1 MRWILVFILLY
12 LIPLTVLFK
21 NYKSFKRACIYGS
34 IYVILSTT
42 MVITNIYLSGLRVLE
57 DTLDYENDLV
67 LETYLDQYDIE
78 PVANNQTMKK
88 SDLQKIDEFRKKGAN
103 VDFGAF
109 GENLVV
115 QGIELHT
122 LPIGQLIQIGDALL
136 EVTQIGKKC
145 HDKCQ
150 IYYQVGEC
158 IMPKNGIFTKVIKGG
173 RVKVG
178 DECNLI

>member
-1 MRWILVFILLY
+1 M
-12 LIPLTVLFK
+12 
-21 NYKSFKRACIYGS
+21 N
-34 IYVILSTT
+34 
-42 MVITNIYLSGLRVLE
+42 
-57 DTLDYENDLV
+57 
-67 LETYLDQYDIE
+67 
-78 PVANNQTMKK
+78 
-88 SDLQKIDEFRKKGAN
+88 
-103 VDFGAF
+103 FGEF

-122 LPIGQLIQIGDALL
+122 LPIGQLIQLGDVIL

>member
-1 MRWILVFILLY
+1 MGKVLAICISEKKGTLKNEISEAKFI
-12 LIPLTVLFK
+12 
-21 NYKSFKRACIYGS
+21 
-34 IYVILSTT
+34 
-42 MVITNIYLSGLRVLE
+42 E
-57 DTLDYENDLV
+57 DFGIENDAHAGKWHRQVSL
-67 LETYLDQYDIE
+67 LEF
-78 PVANNQTMKK
+78 N
-88 SDLQKIDEFRKKGAN
+88 KIDEFRKKGAN

-150 IYYQVGEC
+150 IYYKVGEC

>member
-1 MRWILVFILLY
+1 MGKVLAICISEKKGTLKTEINEGKFIENFG
-12 LIPLTVLFK
+12 I
-21 NYKSFKRACIYGS
+21 
-34 IYVILSTT
+34 
-42 MVITNIYLSGLRVLE
+42 
-57 DTLDYENDLV
+57 ENDAHAGKWHRQVSL
-67 LETYLDQYDIE
+67 LEF
-78 PVANNQTMKK
+78 N
-88 SDLQKIDEFRKKGAN
+88 KIDEFRKKGAN

-115 QGIELHT
+115 EGIELHT
-122 LPIGQLIQIGDALL
+122 LPIGQLIQVGEVLL

-158 IMPKNGIFTKVIKGG
+158 IMPKNGIFTKVIKGES
-173 RVKVG
+173 VKVG

>member
-1 MRWILVFILLY
+1 MGKVLAICISEKKGTLKTEISEAKFI
-12 LIPLTVLFK
+12 
-21 NYKSFKRACIYGS
+21 
-34 IYVILSTT
+34 
-42 MVITNIYLSGLRVLE
+42 E
-57 DTLDYENDLV
+57 DFGIENDAHAGKWHRQVSL
-67 LETYLDQYDIE
+67 LEF
-78 PVANNQTMKK
+78 N
-88 SDLQKIDEFRKKGAN
+88 KIDEFRKKGAN

-115 QGIELHT
+115 EGIELHT
-122 LPIGQLIQIGDALL
+122 LPIGQLIQIGDVLL

-173 RVKVG
+173 NVKIG
-178 DECNLI
+178 EECFLVDNL

>member
-1 MRWILVFILLY
+1 MGEILAICISEKKGTLKNEINEANFI
-12 LIPLTVLFK
+12 
-21 NYKSFKRACIYGS
+21 
-34 IYVILSTT
+34 
-42 MVITNIYLSGLRVLE
+42 E
-57 DTLDYENDLV
+57 DFGIENDAHAGKWHRQVSL
-67 LETYLDQYDIE
+67 LAFE
-78 PVANNQTMKK
+78 
-88 SDLQKIDEFRKKGAN
+88 KIDAFRKKGAN

-115 QGIELHT
+115 EGIELEK
-122 LPIGQLIQIGDALL
+122 LPIGQKIQIGEVLL

-158 IMPKNGIFTKVIKGG
+158 IMPRNGIFTKILSGG

-178 DECNLI
+178 DKCELV

>member
-1 MRWILVFILLY
+1 MGKVLAICISEKKGTLKNEISEAKFI
-12 LIPLTVLFK
+12 
-21 NYKSFKRACIYGS
+21 
-34 IYVILSTT
+34 
-42 MVITNIYLSGLRVLE
+42 E
-57 DTLDYENDLV
+57 DFGIENDAHAGKWHRQVSL
-67 LETYLDQYDIE
+67 LEF
-78 PVANNQTMKK
+78 N
-88 SDLQKIDEFRKKGAN
+88 KIDEFRRKGAN
-103 VDFGAF
+103 VNFGEF

-115 QGIELHT
+115 QEIELHT
-122 LPIGQLIQIGDALL
+122 LPIGQLIQLGDVIL
-136 EVTQIGKKC
+136 EATQIGKKC